1 MSKTIDFGVFVT
13 EPTKKAE
20 LLKERIAE
28 HRQQIGVWEEELGH
42 LEYMIAWN
50 SDKIK
55 LHTNGDLP
63 QATGPYT
70 GLSVLRASIKVLQT
84 NTQKMTGGR
93 IAAEMEKGGFQ
104 PLKMKTKLS
113 KYVYTVLF
121 RESHK
126 PNPKVIKYGSEF
138 GLPEW
143 EDPDRTELNPP
154 VLPLQES
161 ESD

>member
-1 MSKTIDFGVFVT
+1 MSINIELGIFVT

-28 HRQQIGVWEEELGH
+28 HQQQIGVWKEELGH

-50 SDKIK
+50 ADKIK
-55 LHTNGDLP
+55 LHANGDLP
-63 QATGPYT
+63 QTTGPYT
-70 GLSVLRASIKVLQT
+70 GLSVLRASIKVLNT
-84 NTQKMTGGR
+84 NTRKMTGGG
-93 IAAEMEKGGFQ
+93 IAAELVKGGFQ

-113 KYVYTVLF
+113 KYVYTILF

-143 EDPDRTELNPP
+143 EDPDRTELNAP